1 MPKKAIST
9 KKSSKKIIEDVA
21 KELASTLGIPVVTNY
36 RDDLNLSEFKVYGLN
51 TSQKELLINI
61 LDDAQDKFS
70 VMYELRRGVLVVEE
84 DPDYDGPDEY
94 LGEDDGFMP
103 GTYLIGEKFRSWIG
117 DSDFLI
123 LDINDYDGFTVKAS
137 RPLFCRSLEDGPVI
151 LSSIC
156 DLKILNEYRGSSA
169 SPKESYAEE
178 LEMDKDRLTD
188 ISLKIVENVGSGVNV
203 EVHPCTITLNPSGM
217 PTSVCPE
224 EVGMTA
230 LKAVK
235 NDLIRLMK

>member
-1 MPKKAIST
+1 MPKKAT
-9 KKSSKKIIEDVA
+9 KSNKKDIEDVA
-21 KELASTLGIPVVTNY
+21 KEMASKLEIPVVVNY
-36 RDDLNLSEFKVYGLN
+36 RDVSSISEFRLYGLK
-51 TSQKELLINI
+51 TSQKEKLIDLLVGARKEFCI
-61 LDDAQDKFS
+61 LF
-70 VMYELRRGVLVVEE
+70 ELRRGVLIVEE
-84 DPDYDGPDEY
+84 DPDYEDLIDEY
-94 LGEDDGFMP
+94 MGEDRKKLMP
-103 GTYLIGEKFRSWIG
+103 GDYLTEGELESWAG